1 MRTALSRLAV
11 LLALAIPLVLAGC
24 GKSLTD
30 AREAAAT
37 VNGLC
42 PVREEPVV
50 ERNYVDH
57 DGQRI
62 GFCCAP
68 CKTVFLKDPETF
80 LDKMRAQREKFAYI
94 GK

>member
-1 MRTALSRLAV
+1 MLTTLRRLSV
-11 LLALAIPLVLAGC
+11 LLALAVPLALAGC
-24 GKSLTD
+24 GTSLEA
-30 AREAAAT
+30 AREAAGT

-50 ERNYVDH
+50 KWTYVDH

-68 CKTVFLKDPETF
+68 CKPQFLKDPESF
-80 LDKMRAQREKFAYI
+80 LNKLRSQREKFAYT